1 MTWTFDFSD
10 LFHPRTLA
18 STNVFDQIFR
28 LQKNIHSVAIK
39 GHYQCWIWCL
49 ALQRVVRENVSDK
62 VTFIIMFDPRLPSV
76 SQIVKK
82 HFEVMRFDP
91 HLNRV
96 FESGAQ
102 VAYSRYKN
110 INDLIC
116 RSTLYPIKRRPTRE
130 QVGWRVCSK
139 QCVACIYSNSMT
151 QFKCTSTGITY
162 KIKNQIG
169 CDDKN
174 VIYLIQCK
182 KCNEQYIGKTSGV
195 VKLRLNKHRT
205 SIGQSVTNV
214 AKHFELP
221 GHSVRDFLPLV
232 LKEL

>member
-1 MTWTFDFSD
+1 
-10 LFHPRTLA
+10 
-18 STNVFDQIFR
+18 
-28 LQKNIHSVAIK
+28 
-39 GHYQCWIWCL
+39 
-49 ALQRVVRENVSDK
+49 
-62 VTFIIMFDPRLPSV
+62 
-76 SQIVKK
+76 
-82 HFEVMRFDP
+82 MRFDP

-162 KIKNQIG
+162 KIKNRIG

-182 KCNEQYIGKTSGV
+182 NCNEQYIGKTSGV
-195 VKLRLNKHRT
+195 VKLRLNKHRN
-205 SIGQSVTNV
+205 SIGQSVTSV

-221 GHSVRDFLPLV
+221 GHSVRDFFAFGIERVVGDDFV
-232 LKEL
+232 LGTRERFWIDTMDVVSRGMNSNRTKV